1 MRTKWIDIAKGIGIV
16 LVVLG
21 HCLNSHQLPCLFIR
35 SFHMPL
41 FFLVSGYCLNV
52 EKYIA
57 ASLAK
62 NRFASIMLPCL
73 YFTLIQ
79 LGVLSLLTDYNFSN
93 LQYHL
98 PGALW
103 FLPILYIS
111 MILSLCLIRKA
122 DDKIKC
128 VLWFVFLLFLAGYL
142 SNYIIDPNIHS
153 VSSVFSAA
161 GYVVLGVLLKRV
173 KAIEILRGRV
183 SLFIA
188 VVAIM
193 MQPFMV
199 SIFHINIDMV
209 TNKFT
214 PPIWSNLCSITGIY
228 AVITICLN
236 IERYRAA
243 NVFSY
248 LGRNSLTIMCL
259 HTIFIAI
266 YIRHV
271 SDFFMLPKMLD
282 MIMQQCFIW
291 ITMLI
296 LVELINKYCPFLIGK
311 K

>member
-41 FFLVSGYCLNV
+41 FFFISGYCLNV
-52 EKYIA
+52 EKYTA

-79 LGVLSLLTDYNFSN
+79 LGALSLLTNYSLSN
-93 LQYHL
+93 LRYHL

-103 FLPILYIS
+103 FLPILYVS
-111 MILSLCLIRKA
+111 MILSLWFVRKA
-122 DDKIKC
+122 NDGIKC
-128 VLWFVFLLFLAGYL
+128 LSVAFLLFLAGHL
-142 SNYIIDPNIHS
+142 SNCIIDPNIHS

-199 SIFHINIDMV
+199 SIFHIDIDMV
-209 TNKFT
+209 TNKFI
-214 PPIWSNLCSITGIY
+214 PPPYG
-228 AVITICLN
+228 LN
-236 IERYRAA
+236 C
-243 NVFSY
+243 V
-248 LGRNSLTIMCL
+248 L
-259 HTIFIAI
+259 
-266 YIRHV
+266 
-271 SDFFMLPKMLD
+271 
-282 MIMQQCFIW
+282 
-291 ITMLI
+291 
-296 LVELINKYCPFLIGK
+296 
-311 K
+311 